1 MPNRI
6 LKESICTS
14 DSIDSLS
21 WFEEALFY
29 RLIVNC
35 DDYGRFDGRPAII
48 KNRLFPL
55 KENLTAKTV
64 AGAIEKL
71 ASAGLVTLYVFEG
84 KPYLYLPTWNHHQVV
99 RAKSSKYP
107 APEDGI
113 ERMKSSESKCNQM
126 QANAHVFVFE
136 NRESIIDNREP
147 NVSAEPDTASTPPVC
162 QIMLNDKSLYP
173 VFQPDVDKW
182 AELYPAVD
190 ILAEL
195 RKMAGWCDANP
206 SKRKTKGGVQR
217 FINGWLAKE
226 QDRGGTGSAPPVRRY
241 GKPDIPKG
249 ASGEL
254 GDAELEAIRQVLAAG
269 ADERRDAL

>member
-64 AGAIEKL
+64 AGAIDKL

-107 APEDGI
+107 APKDGI

-126 QANAHVFVFE
+126 QANAPVFVFE
-136 NRESIIDNREP
+136 NRESIIDNRES

-173 VFQPDVDKW
+173 VFQADVDKW

-206 SKRKTKGGVQR
+206 SKRKTKGGIQR

-226 QDRGGTGSAPPVRRY
+226 QDRGGAASAPPVRRY

-254 GDAELEAIRQVLAAG
+254 GDAELEAIRQVLG
-269 ADERRDAL
+269 AKDL

>member
-14 DSIDSLS
+14 DSIDSLG
-21 WFEEALFY
+21 WFEEVLFY

-64 AGAIEKL
+64 AGAIDKL

-107 APEDGI
+107 APENVI
-113 ERMKSSESKCNQM
+113 ERMKSSEIICNQM
-126 QANAHVFVFE
+126 QANAPVFE
-136 NRESIIDNREP
+136 NRESIIDNRES
-147 NVSAEPDTASTPPVC
+147 NVSAEPETASTPPVC
-162 QIMLNDKSLYP
+162 QIIMNDKSLYSIN
-173 VFQPDVDKW
+173 QADVDKW
-182 AELYPAVD
+182 AGLYPAVD
-190 ILAEL
+190 ILSEL

-206 SKRKTKGGVQR
+206 SRRKTRSGIQR
-217 FINGWLAKE
+217 FINNWLSKE
-226 QDRGGTGSAPPVRRY
+226 QDKGGTRNGNGGFAPSPDDLELMAAMEGRR
-241 GKPDIPKG
+241 
-249 ASGEL
+249 
-254 GDAELEAIRQVLAAG
+254 
-269 ADERRDAL
+269 

>member
-21 WFEEALFY
+21 WVEEALFY

-99 RAKSSKYP
+99 RTKSSKYP

-113 ERMKSSESKCNQM
+113 ERMKSSEIICNHM
-126 QANAHVFVFE
+126 QANAPVFVFE
-136 NRESIIDNREP
+136 NRESNIG
-147 NVSAEPDTASTPPVC
+147 AEPEPASTPPVAELL
-162 QIMLNDKSLYP
+162 LNDGSLYP
-173 VFQPDVDKW
+173 VYQPDVDKW
-182 AELYPAVD
+182 AGLYPAVD
-190 ILAEL
+190 VPAEL
-195 RKMAGWCDANP
+195 RKMVGWCDANP
-206 SKRKTKGGVQR
+206 KKRKTKGGVQR

-226 QDRGGTGSAPPVRRY
+226 QDKGGTAGTREKPAPSAPEHCGYTLAPFYSGIQRRRLL
-241 GKPDIPKG
+241 PD
-249 ASGEL
+249 
-254 GDAELEAIRQVLAAG
+254 
-269 ADERRDAL
+269 

>member
-71 ASAGLVTLYVFEG
+71 ASAGLVTLYAFEG

-113 ERMKSSESKCNQM
+113 ERMKSSEIICNQM
-126 QANAHVFVFE
+126 QADAPVFVFE
-136 NRESIIDNREP
+136 NRESIIDNRE
-147 NVSAEPDTASTPPVC
+147 SDIGAEPDAASTPPVAELL
-162 QIMLNDKSLYP
+162 LNDGSLYQ
-173 VFQPDVDKW
+173 VLQSDADKW
-182 AELYPAVD
+182 ASLYPAVNVP
-190 ILAEL
+190 AEL

-206 SKRKTKGGVQR
+206 KKRKTKDGIRR
-217 FINGWLAKE
+217 FINSWLSKE
-226 QDRGGTGSAPPVRRY
+226 QDKGGNRNGNGGFAPSPDDLELMAAMEGRR
-241 GKPDIPKG
+241 
-249 ASGEL
+249 
-254 GDAELEAIRQVLAAG
+254 
-269 ADERRDAL
+269 

>member
-113 ERMKSSESKCNQM
+113 ERMKSSEIIRNQM
-126 QANAHVFVFE
+126 QANAPVFVFE
-136 NRESIIDNREP
+136 NRESIIDNRES

-173 VFQPDVDKW
+173 VFQADVDKW

-206 SKRKTKGGVQR
+206 SKRKTKGGIQR

-226 QDRGGTGSAPPVRRY
+226 QDRGGAVSAPPVRRY

>member
-126 QANAHVFVFE
+126 QANAPVFVFE
-136 NRESIIDNREP
+136 NRESIIDNRES
-147 NVSAEPDTASTPPVC
+147 NVSVEPEPASTPPVC
-162 QIMLNDKSLYP
+162 RIILNDKSLYP
-173 VFQPDVDKW
+173 ITQADVDKW
-182 AELYPAVD
+182 AGLYPAVD
-190 ILAEL
+190 ILSEL

-206 SKRKTKGGVQR
+206 QKRKTKGGIQR
-217 FINGWLAKE
+217 FINAWLAKE
-226 QDRGGTGSAPPVRRY
+226 QDKGGTAPAAPVNRWA
-241 GKPDIPKG
+241 KPEIPKG
-249 ASGEL
+249 ASGQL
-254 GDAELEAIRQVLAAG
+254 GEAEMEAIRRVLA
-269 ADERRDAL
+269 EE

>member
-1 MPNRI
+1 LPNRI

-113 ERMKSSESKCNQM
+113 ERMKSSEIICNHM
-126 QANAHVFVFE
+126 QANAPVFVFE
-136 NRESIIDNREP
+136 NRESNIG
-147 NVSAEPDTASTPPVC
+147 AEPATPPVAELL
-162 QIMLNDKSLYP
+162 LNDGSLYP
-173 VFQPDVDKW
+173 VYQPDVDKW
-182 AELYPAVD
+182 AGLYPAVD
-190 ILAEL
+190 VPAEL
-195 RKMAGWCDANP
+195 RKMVGWCDANP
-206 SKRKTKGGVQR
+206 KKRKTKAGIRSFV
-217 FINGWLAKE
+217 NKWLAKE
-226 QDRGGTGSAPPVRRY
+226 QDKGG
-241 GKPDIPKG
+241 
-249 ASGEL
+249 
-254 GDAELEAIRQVLAAG
+254 AAG
-269 ADERRDAL
+269 TREKPASSVPEHCGYTLAPLEDPFEAAMKGGA

>member
-14 DSIDSLS
+14 DSIDSLG
-21 WFEEALFY
+21 WFEEVLFY

-71 ASAGLVTLYVFEG
+71 ASAGLVTLYAFEG

-113 ERMKSSESKCNQM
+113 ERMKSSASICNQT
-126 QANAHVFVFE
+126 QANVPVFGIE
-136 NRESIIDNREP
+136 NRESIIDNRE
-147 NVSAEPDTASTPPVC
+147 SDIGAEPEAASTPPVC
-162 QIMLNDKSLYP
+162 QIILNDKSLYP
-173 VFQPDVDKW
+173 VYQADVDKW
-182 AELYPAVD
+182 AGLYPAVD

-195 RKMAGWCDANP
+195 HKMAGWCDANP
-206 SKRKTKGGVQR
+206 QKRKTKGGIQR

-226 QDRGGTGSAPPVRRY
+226 QDRGGSAPAAPVSRW
-241 GKPDIPKG
+241 GKPEIPKG
-249 ASGEL
+249 ASGQL
-254 GDAELEAIRQVLAAG
+254 GEAEMEAIRRVLA
-269 ADERRDAL
+269 EE

>member
-113 ERMKSSESKCNQM
+113 ERMKSSEIKCNQM
-126 QANAHVFVFE
+126 QANAPVFVFE
-136 NRESIIDNREP
+136 NRESIIDNRES
-147 NVSAEPDTASTPPVC
+147 NVSAEPEAASTPPVC

-173 VFQPDVDKW
+173 VFQSDVDKW
-182 AELYPAVD
+182 AGLYPAVD

-206 SKRKTKGGVQR
+206 SKRKTKGGIQR

-226 QDRGGTGSAPPVRRY
+226 QDRGGAGSAPPVRRY

-254 GDAELEAIRQVLAAG
+254 GDAELEAIRQVLAE
-269 ADERRDAL
+269 DV

>member
-126 QANAHVFVFE
+126 QANAPVFVFE
-136 NRESIIDNREP
+136 NRESIIDNRES

-173 VFQPDVDKW
+173 VFQADVDKW

-226 QDRGGTGSAPPVRRY
+226 QDRGGAGSEPPVRRY

>member
-126 QANAHVFVFE
+126 QANAPVFVFE
-136 NRESIIDNREP
+136 NRESIIDNRES
-147 NVSAEPDTASTPPVC
+147 NVSAEPEAASTPPVC

-173 VFQPDVDKW
+173 VFQADVDKW

-226 QDRGGTGSAPPVRRY
+226 QDRGGAGSAPPVRRY

>member
-35 DDYGRFDGRPAII
+35 DDYGRFDGRPSII

-113 ERMKSSESKCNQM
+113 ERMKSSEIICNHM
-126 QANAHVFVFE
+126 QANAPVFVFE
-136 NRESIIDNREP
+136 NRESNIG
-147 NVSAEPDTASTPPVC
+147 AEPEPASTPPVAELL
-162 QIMLNDKSLYP
+162 LNDGSLYP
-173 VFQPDVDKW
+173 VYQPDVDKW
-182 AELYPAVD
+182 AGLYPAVD
-190 ILAEL
+190 VPAEL
-195 RKMAGWCDANP
+195 RKMVGWCDANP
-206 SKRKTKGGVQR
+206 KKRKTKGGVQR

-226 QDRGGTGSAPPVRRY
+226 QDKGG
-241 GKPDIPKG
+241 
-249 ASGEL
+249 
-254 GDAELEAIRQVLAAG
+254 AAG
-269 ADERRDAL
+269 TREKPAPSAHEHCGYTLAPLEDPFEAAMKGGA

>member
-21 WFEEALFY
+21 WFDEVLFY

-35 DDYGRFDGRPAII
+35 DDYGRFDGRPAVI

-71 ASAGLVTLYVFEG
+71 ASAGLVTLYAFEG

-113 ERMKSSESKCNQM
+113 ERMKSSANKCNQV
-126 QANAHVFVFE
+126 QANVPVFE
-136 NRESIIDNREP
+136 FGNRESIIDNRE
-147 NVSAEPDTASTPPVC
+147 SDIGAEPETASTPPVAELK
-162 QIMLNDKSLYP
+162 LNDGRLYP
-173 VFQPDVDKW
+173 VYQPDVDKW
-182 AELYPAVD
+182 AGLYPAVD
-190 ILAEL
+190 VTAEL
-195 RKMAGWCDANP
+195 RKMVGWCDANP
-206 SKRKTKGGVQR
+206 QKRKTKDGVQR
-217 FINGWLAKE
+217 FINAWLAKE
-226 QDRGGTGSAPPVRRY
+226 QDRGGAAPAAPVNRY
-241 GKPDIPKG
+241 GKPEIPKG
-249 ASGEL
+249 ASGRL
-254 GDAELEAIRQVLAAG
+254 GEAEMEAIRRVLAEG
-269 ADERRDAL
+269 

>member
-113 ERMKSSESKCNQM
+113 ERMKSSEIICNHM
-126 QANAHVFVFE
+126 QANAPVFVFE
-136 NRESIIDNREP
+136 NRESNIG
-147 NVSAEPDTASTPPVC
+147 AEPATATPPVAELL
-162 QIMLNDKSLYP
+162 LNDGSLYP
-173 VFQPDVDKW
+173 VYQPDVDKW
-182 AELYPAVD
+182 AGLYPAVD
-190 ILAEL
+190 VPAEL
-195 RKMAGWCDANP
+195 RKMVGWCDANP
-206 SKRKTKGGVQR
+206 KKRKTKAGIRSFV
-217 FINGWLAKE
+217 NKWLAKE
-226 QDRGGTGSAPPVRRY
+226 QDKGG
-241 GKPDIPKG
+241 
-249 ASGEL
+249 
-254 GDAELEAIRQVLAAG
+254 AAG
-269 ADERRDAL
+269 TREKPASSVPEHCGYTLAPLEDPFEAAMKGGA